1 VSAASVIRSRAAGPR
16 SSGPAAIILAAT
28 LAACA
33 STSTDRAARPA
44 APPPVPVVGVKMVD
58 HRFELDRPVPR
69 GRVVFQ
75 FDNAGQAPHNVVMIP
90 LAEGL
95 PPIDVQLRGSER
107 RFVEPFAGIY
117 ERGPGD
123 SGSFAVD
130 LLADQRYAIVCT
142 VIAEDGRPHW
152 TEGMAIEFRTPPAPA
167 TTGATTPPS
176 RP

>member
-1 VSAASVIRSRAAGPR
+1 
-16 SSGPAAIILAAT
+16 
-28 LAACA
+28 
-33 STSTDRAARPA
+33 
-44 APPPVPVVGVKMVD
+44 MVD

-90 LAEGL
+90 LAEEL

-117 ERGPGD
+117 ERAPGD

-130 LLADQRYAIVCT
+130 LLPDQRYAMVCT
-142 VIAEDGRPHW
+142 TPGADGRPHW
-152 TEGMAIEFRTPPAPA
+152 TEGMATEFRTPPAPP
-167 TTGATTPPS
+167 TDATTPTS